1 MVHSSSWGI
10 SPNKPVIIRVV
21 FDCRMD
27 FKGTALNKNLMSG
40 PDLANQIFGVII
52 KFREETVV
60 IMGDIE

>member
-1 MVHSSSWGI
+1 M
-10 SPNKPVIIRVV
+10 IIRVV
-21 FDCRMD
+21 FDCRTD
-27 FKGTALNKNLMSG
+27 FKGTALNKNLISG